1 MIAIGDRVNVSFRIG
16 AEMLSGTV
24 VGIIP
29 ALGDRVA
36 MYRVRFDQNIVAP
49 TLTPNPNERWVDDS
63 MVYESFEGD

>member
-1 MIAIGDRVNVSFRIG
+1 MIAIGDRVDVSFRIG
-16 AEMLSGTV
+16 AEMLPGTV

-29 ALGDRVA
+29 ALADRVA

-49 TLTPNPNERWVDDS
+49 TLTPNPNECWVDDS